1 MFCRFVGLSSLALVL
16 FVCARPLTADET
28 PAELLSKAQ
37 QAANKGESKDAV
49 RLLTQAISQD
59 SELATA
65 YYYRGREHFR
75 LGKIRE
81 SVDDFDKYVEL
92 SPKAEAPLWERG
104 ISYYYDGKYKQGAKQ
119 FEDYQTYDN
128 ADVENSVWRYLCMA
142 RSQGVKQA
150 REAMLPIEN
159 DTRVPMM
166 QIYDL
171 YRGKVSPADVLNAA
185 KAGEPDERSL
195 HHRFFYAHL
204 YIGLYHEADG
214 KDVEAMKNI
223 GLAAEKYRI
232 GHYMGDVAHVHHQIL
247 LRKQDSNK

>member
-1 MFCRFVGLSSLALVL
+1 MFRKLVDWSSLAIVG
-16 FVCARPLTADET
+16 FSFASPLMADDT
-28 PAELLSKAQ
+28 PAELLAKAQ
-37 QAANKGESKDAV
+37 QAASKGDSKDAV
-49 RLLTQAISQD
+49 RLLTEAIRQD

-65 YYYRGREHFR
+65 FYYRGREHFR

-81 SVDDFDKYVEL
+81 SVDDFDRYVKL
-92 SPKAEAPLWERG
+92 SPKAESPLWERG

-119 FEDYQTYDN
+119 FEDYQSYDN

-142 RSQGVKQA
+142 RSESVMKA

-159 DTRVPMM
+159 DSRVPMM

-171 YRGKVSPADVLNAA
+171 YRGKLSPADVLDAA

-195 HHRFFYAHL
+195 HHRLFYAHL

-214 KDVEAMKNI
+214 KEAEALKNI
-223 GLAAEKYRI
+223 ALAAEKYRI
-232 GHYMGDVAHVHHQIL
+232 GHYMGDVAHVHNQIL
-247 LRKQDSNK
+247 LQKQESKK